1 MIEKGPNWRASC
13 TTAWSLR
20 PLIRGSGDVVAHFSP
35 PRKSRF
41 RATETAVRRDSVRWR
56 RWTQKRDAMDHDTI
70 ALTKLKEEM
79 RLRQR
84 RHAAGPRP
92 ANEVMTPQIKMIVS
106 NWYTDE
112 LGNQARFI
120 KARD

>member
-1 MIEKGPNWRASC
+1 
-13 TTAWSLR
+13 
-20 PLIRGSGDVVAHFSP
+20 
-35 PRKSRF
+35 
-41 RATETAVRRDSVRWR
+41 
-56 RWTQKRDAMDHDTI
+56 MDHDTI

-92 ANEVMTPQIKMIVS
+92 ANEVMIPQIKMIVS

-120 KARD
+120 KAHD